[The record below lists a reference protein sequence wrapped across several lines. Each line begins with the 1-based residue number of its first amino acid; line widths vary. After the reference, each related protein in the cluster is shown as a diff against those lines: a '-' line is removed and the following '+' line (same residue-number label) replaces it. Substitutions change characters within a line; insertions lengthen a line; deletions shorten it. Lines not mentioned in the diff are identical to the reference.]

1 MLLPTT
7 SCILPLLIASCA
19 LFPTLGRV
27 EATTIHHA
35 HHKKSGPDHGKDMD
49 KQSSSMMEDYEDM
62 STSSTPSPPL
72 PEPMELVYQKVQ
84 IGQPVFAPLN
94 ISMDLSEKAA
104 LDLLITNSRYDRR
117 SMPPSLVPLDVNVS
131 VLLLTL
137 ASPDESSLKYEVEF
151 LMNMVWVDSRLKY
164 NITNTTSVNLTYS
177 ADSYEAIP
185 MRANPR
191 RRDYLDALHH
201 FPKVWIPDVYFV
213 KHGDFR
219 MNLDPN
225 HIALRL
231 HPNGTVAFTTR
242 RHLILSCQGELG
254 IFPFDD
260 PQCSWNIESISN
272 ERDALEF
279 KWHTDTGILRK
290 SPNLSFLNAYLAKN
304 ETTYCNSSHWRGNYS
319 CLGVQLTFNRDR
331 AYYFTTV
338 FIPDIILVTSSFIT
352 FWLEWN
358 AVPARIMLGVTT
370 MLNFFTTSNT
380 FRSTLPVVSN
390 LTAMNIWD
398 GFSMFFIYASLLE
411 FVIVNYIG
419 RKRPRRAYPE
429 PPDPHSS
436 AQLNKVE
443 QRGVAGSPSGM
454 GGSGGTE
461 NNQGDIC
468 TTFSPSPSHAASIGG
483 IGIGIGWTIPT
494 VNLLRRRIIE
504 NPIRVAKTV
513 DVISRVVFPIAYAA
527 FLIFFFVKHKAFDG
541 SYYYSNEEYDD
552 R

>member
-94 ISMDLSEKAA
+94 
-104 LDLLITNSRYDRR
+104 
-117 SMPPSLVPLDVNVS
+117 

-260 PQCSWNIESISN
+260 PQCSWNLISN

-370 MLNFFTTSNT
+370 MLNFFTT
-380 FRSTLPVVSN
+380 R
-390 LTAMNIWD
+390 
-398 GFSMFFIYASLLE
+398 SLLE

-527 FLIFFFVKHKAFDG
+527 FLIFFFVKHKAF
-541 SYYYSNEEYDD
+541 E
-552 R
+552 